1 GSTGQTVAAGV
12 RSGDRSTG
20 GRIPHAGSS
29 GNSTS
34 SAASVRRNLPR
45 IVRSLRSSLTRS
57 TPSRST
63 LARPGPPLLP
73 RRVVRRRHGVV
84 RLLVLYPSAMADDLH
99 QLGED
104 LVTTAA
110 RVVRWVPK
118 DGYTLCLASARILA
132 RLIDN
137 GPTRISDL
145 ATLERSSQPTI
156 TNRVKRLEADG
167 LVRRD
172 PDRTDARVWVI
183 SPTEAGQRQMRAM
196 RHQLG

>member
-1 GSTGQTVAAGV
+1 AFSGALNGSTSDRVHSAFGDSAGSTGQTVAAGV

-63 LARPGPPLLP
+63 LARPGPPRLP
-73 RRVVRRRHGVV
+73 RRVVRRHGVV

-99 QLGED
+99 QLGE
-104 LVTTAA
+104 
-110 RVVRWVPK
+110 
-118 DGYTLCLASARILA
+118 
-132 RLIDN
+132 
-137 GPTRISDL
+137 
-145 ATLERSSQPTI
+145 
-156 TNRVKRLEADG
+156 
-167 LVRRD
+167 
-172 PDRTDARVWVI
+172 
-183 SPTEAGQRQMRAM
+183 
-196 RHQLG
+196 